1 MLAKH
6 NSYFLLICANHRVKK
21 GGENRIKK
29 LKKTLNLIWNK
40 FTNGRCIYA
49 SWFRS

>member
-1 MLAKH
+1 MLANMLAKH

-21 GGENRIKK
+21 GA
-29 LKKTLNLIWNK
+29 LNLIWNK